1 MKREFLETDRCDF
14 ALGNDDFFEEQ
25 IALILPK
32 NSPYLNLINEEIKK
46 LHQMGFI
53 QRWLT
58 EYLPKRDKCWNTK
71 ISTEI
76 VNHTVNIFD
85 MQGSFMVLLF
95 GKCGTK
101 VLQLKKKNIIFFLQ
115 GVVGA
120 MFLILIEC
128 LWHRHTVSRDKKIIK
143 PFVD

>member
-25 IALILPK
+25 IGLILPK

-95 GKCGTK
+95 GKCGEI
-101 VLQLKKKNIIFFLQ
+101 VLPVKKIKSIFFQ
-115 GVVGA
+115 GSLVHC
-120 MFLILIEC
+120 F
-128 LWHRHTVSRDKKIIK
+128 
-143 PFVD
+143 

>member
-58 EYLPKRDKCWNTK
+58 EYLPRRDKCWNTK
-71 ISTEI
+71 ISNEI

-95 GKCGTK
+95 G
-101 VLQLKKKNIIFFLQ
+101 
-115 GVVGA
+115 VVGA
-120 MFLILIEC
+120 IFLILIEC
-128 LWHRHTVSRDKKIIK
+128 LWHRHTVSREKKIIK